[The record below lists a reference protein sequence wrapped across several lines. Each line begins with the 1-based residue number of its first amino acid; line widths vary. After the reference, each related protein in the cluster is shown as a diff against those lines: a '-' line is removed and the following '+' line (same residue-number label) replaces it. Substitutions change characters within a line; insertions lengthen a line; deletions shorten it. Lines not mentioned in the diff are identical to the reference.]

1 MTRSRKHVA
10 VAAVAAV
17 TILLATGC
25 GEGGEEQAETQPA
38 PAVTTFEQGSF
49 DELPLLP
56 DSERFGPRSEKDG
69 VVAQTYRTNGVTPQE
84 VVDHFEQELPPAGWR
99 MAEPV
104 HRGDTES
111 RGDWVTDE
119 WRLEV
124 SAAPVPDR
132 RHPSSPEE
140 VVQYSLVLRPR

>member
-1 MTRSRKHVA
+1 MTRPRNHV
-10 VAAVAAV
+10 VVAAV
-17 TILLATGC
+17 TAATLLLLNGC
-25 GEGGEEQAETQPA
+25 GGDGEEQPATQPA
-38 PAVTTFEQGSF
+38 PGVTTFEQGRF
-49 DELPLLP
+49 DDLPLLP

-69 VVAQTYRTNGVTPQE
+69 VVAQTYRTDGVTPQE
-84 VVDHFEQELPPAGWR
+84 VVDHFERELPPSGWR

-104 HRGDTES
+104 HRSDTGS
-111 RGDWVTDE
+111 RGDWVTDD

-132 RHPSSPEE
+132 RDPSSPEE